1 MTTGSKRE
9 WDRTMT
15 LNAITISSIR
25 SGKGDCIHLRYNG
38 CNLVI
43 DTGPTSSA
51 GAFRNLC
58 ETILATGECL
68 DALIITH
75 YDDDHI
81 GGILKAGDIG
91 FHDIYFNAYDGVA
104 ENDNLSATQNQ
115 RLFRMLP
122 AAVAHPSVLAGDV
135 IEIGGAKLT
144 AHAPTDIALSK
155 AKTQMRNADVS
166 LGVISDWGFSFDELM
181 EKDYP
186 ISDSSISNQASIV
199 FTFTYGGYKI
209 LFTGDAWDESI
220 PAGSFDIVKLP
231 HHGSARNVSDELLTR
246 LDTDA
251 FLICADGTS
260 HPNKQTIAKL
270 LKIKGKAI
278 IYSNYDW
285 WLNGFLKPED
295 MKYIDSGK
303 LTFTLI

>member
-1 MTTGSKRE
+1 
-9 WDRTMT
+9 MT
-15 LNAITISSIR
+15 LNEITLSTIR
-25 SGKGDCIHLRYNG
+25 SGKGDCLHLRYNG
-38 CNLVI
+38 CNLII
-43 DTGPTSSA
+43 DSGPTSSA
-51 GAFRNLC
+51 GTFRNLC
-58 ETILATGECL
+58 ETILANGDSL

-81 GGILKAGDIG
+81 GGILKAGDLG
-91 FHDIYFNAYDGVA
+91 FRDVYFNAYDGVA
-104 ENDNLSATQNQ
+104 DNKNLSAVQNQ
-115 RLFRMLP
+115 RLFRLLP
-122 AAVAHPSVLAGDV
+122 AANVHSIVLAGDV

-144 AHAPTDIALSK
+144 VHAPTDIALSK

-270 LKIKGKAI
+270 LKNKRKAI

-285 WLNGFLKPED
+285 W
-295 MKYIDSGK
+295 
-303 LTFTLI
+303 